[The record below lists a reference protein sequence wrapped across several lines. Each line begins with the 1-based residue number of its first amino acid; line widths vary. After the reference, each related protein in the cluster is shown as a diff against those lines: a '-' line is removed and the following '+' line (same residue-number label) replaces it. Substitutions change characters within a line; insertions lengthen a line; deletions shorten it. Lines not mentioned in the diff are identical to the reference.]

1 MACWEGA
8 KDALAN
14 GENSSAPDSGCFSAA
29 AVVWCVST
37 VSSSPVT
44 APTPV
49 YDKWWSTEQANRE
62 VMPVGSLVGQ
72 VTVGPGPG
80 VGYSMLLVPRLM
92 DRYMHI

>member
-1 MACWEGA
+1 MVRWEGA

-14 GENSSAPDSGCFSAA
+14 GENSSVPVSGCVSAA

-44 APTPV
+44 APPPV
-49 YDKWWSTEQANRE
+49 YDKWRGTVQANRE

-72 VTVGPGPG
+72 VTVGPGPDFH
-80 VGYSMLLVPRLM
+80 YSVLLVPTLM
-92 DRYMHI
+92 DRYAVL